1 MVTPPRPHTVR
12 LETASVAVG
21 GRVFVPCPGPRAESN
36 MELSVRLYKSD
47 HAIGTCDIYGAQ
59 IGLEKLRTG
68 LVKTVTEGVEVHMNT
83 TASHGSTRFAL
94 TGVTAKD
101 SGLYRCETKVIYP
114 PPVLTHCDAPMVHL
128 LLEGI
133 QCMTSDPGP
142 PLWIWITAITVL
154 ALYGAL
160 ITFLA
165 SVKIVRITNVPNV
178 PNEYMNTK
186 RPQPRDQVKGGGAA
200 AD

>member
-12 LETASVAVG
+12 IETASVAVG
-21 GRVFVPCPGPRAESN
+21 GRVFVPCGSN
-36 MELSVRLYKSD
+36 VEVSVRLYKSG
-47 HAIGTCDIYGAQ
+47 HVIGTYDYNGSRITQ
-59 IGLEKLRTG
+59 EKLRTG
-68 LVKTVTEGVEVHMNT
+68 LVETVREGVEVHMNT
-83 TASHGSTRFAL
+83 TASHGWTRFAL
-94 TGVTAKD
+94 TGVTVND
-101 SGLYRCETKVIYP
+101 SGLYRCVTK
-114 PPVLTHCDAPMVHL
+114 
-128 LLEGI
+128 
-133 QCMTSDPGP
+133 CMTSDPGP

-160 ITFLA
+160 ITVLA
-165 SVKIVRITNVPNV
+165 WVKIVRITNVPNV

>member
-12 LETASVAVG
+12 IETASVAVG
-21 GRVFVPCPGPRAESN
+21 GRVFVPCGSN
-36 MELSVRLYKSD
+36 VEVSVRLYKSG
-47 HAIGTCDIYGAQ
+47 HVIGTYDYNGSRITQ
-59 IGLEKLRTG
+59 EKLRTG
-68 LVKTVTEGVEVHMNT
+68 LVETVREGVEVHMNT
-83 TASHGSTRFAL
+83 TASHGWTRFAL
-94 TGVTAKD
+94 TGVTVND
-101 SGLYRCETKVIYP
+101 SGLYRCVTKV
-114 PPVLTHCDAPMVHL
+114 HCDTPVVHL

-154 ALYGAL
+154 ALYGAI